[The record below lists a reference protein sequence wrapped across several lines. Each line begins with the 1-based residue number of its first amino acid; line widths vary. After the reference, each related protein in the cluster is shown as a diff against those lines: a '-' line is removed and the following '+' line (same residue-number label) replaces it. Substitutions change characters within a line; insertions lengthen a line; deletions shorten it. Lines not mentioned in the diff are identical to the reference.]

1 MTEDPRRRNAMG
13 EKTALFGGSFDPIHL
28 GHLILARS
36 VAEQLG
42 LDRVIFLP
50 SATPPHK
57 EASELTPAVHRA
69 AMVRLA
75 VDGEPL
81 FDVSDYDLTR
91 DGPTYTVQTVAY
103 FQEQLGSATVL
114 HWIIGSDSLAELA
127 SWYQVG
133 ELVERCRVITAA
145 RPGWEKPDLAVLH
158 RLIGDA
164 RLAKVESGILKTPR
178 IDISST
184 VIRARVRA
192 GRSIRY
198 LVPEPVRAYIR
209 EQQLYRSE

>member
-1 MTEDPRRRNAMG
+1 MG
-13 EKTALFGGSFDPIHL
+13 EKMALFGGSFDPIHF
-28 GHLILARS
+28 GHLIVARS

-57 EASELTPAVHRA
+57 EASELTPADHRA

-91 DGPTYTVQTVAY
+91 DGPTYTVRTVAH
-103 FQEQLGSATVL
+103 FQQQLGPASAL
-114 HWIIGSDSLAELA
+114 HWIIGGDSLAELA

-133 ELVERCRVITAA
+133 DLVDRCRIITAA
-145 RPGWEKPDLAVLH
+145 RPGWEKPDLAVLR
-158 RLIGDA
+158 RLVGDA
-164 RLAKVESGILKTPR
+164 RSAKVESGILETPR

-198 LVPEPVRAYIR
+198 LVPEPVRAYIH
-209 EQQLYRSE
+209 EQQLYQSD